1 MHVPFIHVYWTKL
14 LILLLGS
21 MAFCP
26 NCGKD
31 VSPEAFSC
39 PESKWLTTVQ
49 KVSKVEA
56 KIE

>member
-1 MHVPFIHVYWTKL
+1 
-14 LILLLGS
+14 